1 MGKKGKDPG
10 PPSPAGH
17 ENPPR
22 SEATALAP
30 ELRRLLLQ
38 AYDEGRRN
46 LPWRSES
53 DPYRIWVS
61 EVMLQQTRVETV
73 IPYYKEWVRRF
84 PDLEALAT
92 ADEEEVLRVWQGLGY
107 YSRARR
113 LHGAARVVRERFG
126 GTLPTR
132 ADELKSLPGVG
143 DYTAGA
149 VASIA
154 FGEVVPVVDGNVRRV
169 LSRLFDLADPS
180 AGDLR
185 KLAGGL
191 VDPRRP
197 GDFNQ
202 ALMELGAVVCRPR
215 SPACARCPLQA
226 LCLGRER
233 GTVEERPARTR
244 RGAVREV
251 DVAVLVAV
259 SGPPR
264 AWRFFLRK
272 RRERGL
278 LEGMW
283 EFPGADVTP
292 GGRPGDRAL
301 GLMDELG
308 LENIRSCTPP
318 AGPEPKTTEG
328 ESLLPMDP
336 VIHLFSH
343 LKARYFP
350 FLARLRG
357 EENPHGG
364 GRWLSLEETGTVPL
378 PVAQGRILAKAL
390 DVLGGSAA
398 P

>member
-1 MGKKGKDPG
+1 MEKKGKDPASRSRG
-10 PPSPAGH
+10 GH
-17 ENPPR
+17 ESPPL
-22 SEATALAP
+22 SDPAALAP
-30 ELRRLLLQ
+30 ELRRLLLR

-61 EVMLQQTRVETV
+61 EVMLQQTRVESV

-92 ADEEEVLRVWQGLGY
+92 AEEEEVLRAWQGLGY

-113 LHGAARVVRERFG
+113 LHGAAKVIRERFG
-126 GTLPTR
+126 GTIPNR
-132 ADELKSLPGVG
+132 AEELKALPGIG
-143 DYTAGA
+143 EYTAGA

-154 FGEVVPVVDGNVRRV
+154 FGEVVPAVDGNVRRV
-169 LSRLFDLADPS
+169 LSRLLDLGNPS
-180 AGDLR
+180 ASELR
-185 KLAGGL
+185 KIADDL
-191 VDPRRP
+191 VDPLRP

-202 ALMELGAVVCRPR
+202 ALMELGALVCGPR
-215 SPACARCPLQA
+215 SPACTRCPLQA
-226 LCLGRER
+226 LCLARGR

-251 DVAVLVAV
+251 EVAVLVAV

-272 RRERGL
+272 RLEKGL

-283 EFPGADVTP
+283 EFPGADVP
-292 GGRPGDRAL
+292 AGGGARQRAVE
-301 GLMDELG
+301 LMDELG
-308 LENIRSCTPP
+308 FEETRSRTPL
-318 AGPEPKTTEG
+318 AGAGAEAG
-328 ESLLPMDP
+328 EDVSLLPMDP

-350 FLARLRG
+350 FLARVRRK
-357 EENPHGG
+357 ENPAGA
-364 GRWLSLEETGTVPL
+364 GRWLSLRETGTVPL
-378 PVAQGRILAKAL
+378 PVAQGRILASAL
-390 DVLGGSAA
+390 EALQSLIGS
-398 P
+398 